1 MIISIIR
8 QYFAVC
14 VFVLIVDS
22 LLPKAFHILHIL
34 CGGLFTAV
42 KAMNFHYVH
51 PKSDFQGIFT
61 FIMAIFLLDVFI
73 IYYVKFLHLIIK
85 FN

>member
-1 MIISIIR
+1 MIILIIR
-8 QYFAVC
+8 QYFAEC

-42 KAMNFHYVH
+42 KEINFSTTYTLK
-51 PKSDFQGIFT
+51 PISRG
-61 FIMAIFLLDVFI
+61 FLPL
-73 IYYVKFLHLIIK
+73 
-85 FN
+85 